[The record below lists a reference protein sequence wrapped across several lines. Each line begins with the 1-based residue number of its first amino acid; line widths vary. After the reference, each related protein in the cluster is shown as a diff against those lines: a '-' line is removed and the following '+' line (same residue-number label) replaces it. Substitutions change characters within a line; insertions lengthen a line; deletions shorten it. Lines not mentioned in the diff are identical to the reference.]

1 MQVEE
6 KKQPKKEKQ
15 VLKVKKSK
23 RVIKHIVVHC
33 SATKE
38 GMDFSAKDIDKWH
51 KNRGWSGIGYNWVVR
66 NDARGT
72 IETGRDIDRI
82 PAHVKGI
89 NRNSLGI
96 CYIGGLDQ
104 NGDPKDTRTDIQK
117 HQLRSLLKDL
127 RKIYPEA
134 RISGHNE
141 WSSKA
146 CPCFDC
152 KIEYSQI

>member
-1 MQVEE
+1 
-6 KKQPKKEKQ
+6 
-15 VLKVKKSK
+15 
-23 RVIKHIVVHC
+23 
-33 SATKE
+33 
-38 GMDFSAKDIDKWH
+38 MDFSAEDIDRWH

-72 IETGRDIDRI
+72 IETGRDVDRI

-89 NRNSLGI
+89 NRSSLGI

-134 RISGHNE
+134 KISGHNE